1 MTATSTIQDIVT
13 RNMKIAMAVN
23 DTNQQTLAN
32 ELGISRSS
40 VSQKMTHRVI
50 WSLEDIEKAGKFFR
64 ISPAKFLEP
73 NGLLAVDMNDRDGG
87 AIAEPR
93 YFVMPESREWATN
106 SFICGYLCSPVDGY
120 ALTA

>member
-1 MTATSTIQDIVT
+1 MTTTGSIQDIVT

-50 WSLEDIEKAGKFFR
+50 WSLEDIEKAGRFFR
-64 ISPAKFLEP
+64 ISPARFLEP
-73 NGLLAVDMNDRDGG
+73 NGLLNNEWGRRGLNPGPAD
-87 AIAEPR
+87 
-93 YFVMPESREWATN
+93 YES
-106 SFICGYLCSPVDGY
+106 D
-120 ALTA
+120 ALTD

>member
-1 MTATSTIQDIVT
+1 MTATSSIQDIVT

-50 WSLEDIEKAGKFFR
+50 WSLEDIEKAGRFFR

-73 NGLLAVDMNDRDGG
+73 NGLLN
-87 AIAEPR
+87 
-93 YFVMPESREWATN
+93 SEWGRSGLNRGPAGSGSKPLRGIMQRFT
-106 SFICGYLCSPVDGY
+106 L
-120 ALTA
+120 AA

>member
-1 MTATSTIQDIVT
+1 MTATSSIQDIVT

-50 WSLEDIEKAGKFFR
+50 WSLEDIEKAGRFFR

-73 NGLLAVDMNDRDGG
+73 NGLLNSEWGRSGLNRGPAD
-87 AIAEPR
+87 
-93 YFVMPESREWATN
+93 YES
-106 SFICGYLCSPVDGY
+106 D
-120 ALTA
+120 ALTD